1 VDFGMALSGKRIF
14 IVEDNPTNLAITI
27 TLLEQ
32 RGAQVYY
39 DRWGIETV
47 TRILRHRPIDIILLD
62 LMFPGGVSG
71 FDVYEAI
78 QQNPPLQ
85 EIPVLIVTANSSD
98 KAVLR
103 AKEIGVNGYIV
114 KPLSKETFADTVASI
129 IRGDEVWET

>member
-1 VDFGMALSGKRIF
+1 MALSGKRVF

-32 RGAQVYY
+32 SGAQVYY

-71 FDVYEAI
+71 FDVYEAVR
-78 QQNPPLQ
+78 QNPALQ
-85 EIPVLIVTANSSD
+85 DIPVIIVTANSSD
-98 KAVLR
+98 KAILR
-103 AKEIGVNGYIV
+103 ARELGVSGYIV
-114 KPLSKETFADTVASI
+114 KPLSKETFANSVA
-129 IRGDEVWET
+129 RVVGGGEVWET